1 MQKESYM
8 LKIKRYGGNPILG
21 PNPDLPWAAREAR
34 NPGVIFDGEKFHMVF
49 STTAVSRNN
58 DIYPCCGEIYL
69 GHAVSTD
76 GFHFECDPEPFM
88 RPSPNMDDFDCGT
101 VEDCRITA
109 MEGKYYIAY
118 AGRAS
123 NMQKNH
129 ERFRAG
135 QHRVGPQGQLTETW
149 MLNYR
154 RVGVAVTE
162 NWKDVKRL
170 GPLTSE
176 HLNDSNVA
184 IFPEKIN
191 GKYAFLHRPMNAIAW
206 TLPGFYEPGSI
217 WLAYTDS
224 LDKVYF
230 SDRKEMPW
238 NMDFTPGK
246 DIPDDHRLIVPQE
259 DWERAKIGASG
270 VPIPTDDG
278 WLVFYHGVAWGNEG
292 GYRVGLML
300 LDREDPTK
308 VLARC
313 PMPVMEPEMPY
324 EKAPGTGYP
333 NCIFPC
339 ATILVG
345 DEIYI
350 YYGACDTWCC
360 LATVKL
366 RDALEEVK
374 RYI

>member
-1 MQKESYM
+1 M
-8 LKIKRYGGNPILG
+8 LKIKRWRENPILG
-21 PNPDLPWAAREAR
+21 PNPNLPWATHEAR
-34 NPGVIFDGEKFHMVF
+34 NPGVIFDGEKFHMLF
-49 STTAVSRNN
+49 TTTAASENN
-58 DIYPCCGEIYL
+58 NIYPTNGEIYL
-69 GHAVSTD
+69 GHAFSCD
-76 GFHFECDPEPFM
+76 GFHFECDSEPFM
-88 RPSPNMDDFDCGT
+88 RPSSKPDDFDYGT

-118 AGRAS
+118 AVRSA
-123 NMQKNH
+123 NMNTH
-129 ERFRAG
+129 HYDFLAG
-135 QHRVGPQGQLTETW
+135 KHRVGPQGQISETW
-149 MLNYR
+149 SLNYR

-176 HLNDSNVA
+176 HVNDCNVA

-191 GKYAFLHRPMNAIAW
+191 GKYAFLHRPTSALPWFLPCFYAPAAIW
-206 TLPGFYEPGSI
+206 V
-217 WLAYTDS
+217 AYTDS
-224 LDKVYF
+224 FDKIYF
-230 SDRKEMPW
+230 SDRREMPW
-238 NMDFTPGK
+238 DMDFSVGK
-246 DIPDDHRLIVPQE
+246 DVPDDHLVILPQS
-259 DWERAKIGASG
+259 DWERFKIGGSG

-278 WLVFYHGVAWGNEG
+278 WLVFYHGVSWSNGA
-292 GYRVGLML
+292 YRVGLML
-300 LDREDPTK
+300 LDRANPAK

-313 PMPVMEPEMPY
+313 PMPIMEPELPY
-324 EKAPGTGYP
+324 ETAPNTGYP

-366 RDALEEVK
+366 RDALNEVK
-374 RYI
+374 KYRI